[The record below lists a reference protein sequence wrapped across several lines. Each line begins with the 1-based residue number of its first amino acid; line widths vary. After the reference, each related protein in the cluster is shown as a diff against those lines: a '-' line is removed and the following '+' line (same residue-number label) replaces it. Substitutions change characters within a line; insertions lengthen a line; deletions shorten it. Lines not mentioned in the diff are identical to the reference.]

1 MENIISEISSLW
13 KTIKDVYKGISSFRL
28 IMLSVLVGILAGLA
42 AALFFFLELNGLNLN
57 SFTTLQASLSL
68 GQVVKKFL
76 KAILE
81 NLDPG

>member
-42 AALFFFLELNGLNLN
+42 AALFFFWN
-57 SFTTLQASLSL
+57 
-68 GQVVKKFL
+68 
-76 KAILE
+76 
-81 NLDPG
+81 